1 MLELKV
7 KGKNSLVE
15 YYTEQL
21 NRCCLKEMPAL
32 TKTKTMMHGLSES
45 SDVAAVVPT
54 YRYGVT

>member
-7 KGKNSLVE
+7 KGKNCLVE

-32 TKTKTMMHGLSES
+32 TKTKTTHGLSES
-45 SDVAAVVPT
+45 SDVAAVVTT
-54 YRYGVT
+54 YRYGVS